1 MTSCSIVF
9 KKSDAVNLGA
19 VTLWQEKYGFLRPS
33 FRFAI
38 IFIFNVLAACLAFWG
53 MYSEEEFEILGAI
66 VFIVLQTLVF
76 TFLID
81 KTLKTKIVPEMAKN
95 ADLRIRA
102 CSDKTEVTLRDED
115 FEVKTQYKKINYFY
129 DEVKKCFDMG
139 TFSIIVVDEYAYPII
154 ISYISLTEGDRE
166 AFSAIL
172 KEKLQEK
179 YERGV

>member
-1 MTSCSIVF
+1 MTSYSIVF
-9 KKSDAVNLGA
+9 KKSDAVNVGA
-19 VTLWQEKYGFLRPS
+19 VTLWQQKYGMLKTS

-38 IFIFNVLAACLAFWG
+38 IFIFNVIAACLSFFA
-53 MYSEEEFEILGAI
+53 MYFEEGFEPMGSVI
-66 VFIVLQTLVF
+66 FISLQTL
-76 TFLID
+76 FLSFIID
-81 KTLKTKIVPEMAKN
+81 KTIKTKIIPEMAKN
-95 ADLRIRA
+95 ADLRIKA
-102 CSDKTEVTLRDED
+102 CSDKTEITLRDED

-139 TFSIIVVDEYAYPII
+139 SFSIIVVDEYAYPII

-166 AFSAIL
+166 AFSAVL

>member
-1 MTSCSIVF
+1 MTSYSIVF
-9 KKSDAVNLGA
+9 KKSDAVNVGA
-19 VTLWQEKYGFLRPS
+19 VTLWQQKYGMLKTS
-33 FRFAI
+33 FRFAV
-38 IFIFNVLAACLAFWG
+38 IFVFNVIAACLSFLV
-53 MYSEEEFEILGAI
+53 MNFEEGFEPLGAV

-76 TFLID
+76 SFLID
-81 KTLKTKIVPEMAKN
+81 KTMKTKIVPEMSKN
-95 ADLRIRA
+95 ADLRIKA
-102 CSDKTEVTLRDED
+102 CSDKTEVTLREED

-139 TFSIIVVDEYAYPII
+139 TFSIIVIDEYAYPII